1 MIVIVLRVA
10 VRALEVSAACHADA
24 EAAVTAA
31 ITFRAV
37 ADAARASAT
46 ISRADA
52 TNDTAGAGTVMV
64 REARADVS
72 VTMQREAEVD
82 VSVADGALE
91 CTKLAAAVADCVAM
105 SVECEREE
113 LRLEHAAALALV
125 SAATRA
131 EAASAASRDATAASK
146 MSLTK
151 AEKKVNDAHGRVRE
165 RRAEL
170 EAFDSDAIE
179 RRFDGIWFDIDT
191 GEAVAKIER
200 MVVTFAA
207 NSSPQCLLLST
218 MTPRTDAD
226 SERVELAQLSS
237 GVSHASAVSDAS
249 DAAVG
254 LRLAFDDG
262 SSWCRPAARHASFVA
277 TARAEREALLEE
289 HDVALVIAHAKSH
302 DAHVKAQH
310 ARRRAAGPQRAA
322 RDAVAGVPAA
332 LSKIALAALG
342 ASTTTDLEAK
352 RTQKCVAVALSA
364 VSKLH
369 ALLAAALVAKKAKT
383 AGAAAAITS
392 LQSSIHIGE
401 ALANE
406 AEGAAT
412 AAKERKELDRERAR
426 AQHLIAATAG
436 VLHKA
441 LVDIASS
448 EEEAHELA
456 LVAAVASSHGDA
468 EKEEGRGSSGKA
480 SNNILQSAMHHD
492 LVVASSVRTSAIAD
506 ELTAAR
512 ADYTEALTSACGD
525 ASAARSLCN
534 VARLEAHVAAIASRL
549 DAIAAVSPMMSV
561 SDDDDATAVSSFQ
574 MGAGDSDEDV
584 GDPTAN
590 AAQRT
595 ALRRRRYRR
604 SSRIGFDQFA
614 SIVEHKRNG
623 QLAPITLTVPSV
635 DSPACASIRVLLH
648 QSELLYRLI
657 DESTLRD
664 TSGTRAFA
672 RGAFEVAQ
680 PTLGDHPVLE
690 IGRRPTPE
698 VSEFYYFVIVYD

>member
-1 MIVIVLRVA
+1 MTVIVLRVS

-31 ITFRAV
+31 MAFRAV
-37 ADAARASAT
+37 AVAARASAT

-52 TNDTAGAGTVMV
+52 TNVTAGAGTVME
-64 REARADVS
+64 RETRADAS
-72 VTMQREAEVD
+72 VTMQREAEVN

-131 EAASAASRDATAASK
+131 EAASAASHDATAASK
-146 MSLTK
+146 TSLTK
-151 AEKKVNDAHGRVRE
+151 AEKKVNDAHARVRE

-170 EAFDSDAIE
+170 EAFDADAIE
-179 RRFDGIWFDIDT
+179 RRFDGIWFDMDT
-191 GEAVAKIER
+191 DEAVAKIER

-218 MTPRTDAD
+218 MTARTDAD
-226 SERVELAQLSS
+226 GERVELAQLSS

-277 TARAEREALLEE
+277 TALAEREALLEE

-369 ALLAAALVAKKAKT
+369 VLLAAALVAKKAKT

-392 LQSSIHIGE
+392 LQSSIHIAE

-412 AAKERKELDRERAR
+412 AAKERKELDREHAR

-441 LVDIASS
+441 LVDIASA

-480 SNNILQSAMHHD
+480 SNILQSAMHHD
-492 LVVASSVRTSAIAD
+492 LVVASSVRTTAIAD

-549 DAIAAVSPMMSV
+549 DAIASVSPMMSV

-584 GDPTAN
+584 GEPTAN

-614 SIVEHKRNG
+614 SIVEHNRNG
-623 QLAPITLTVPSV
+623 QLAPITLTVPTV

-698 VSEFYYFVIVYD
+698 VSEFYYFVIMYD

>member
-1 MIVIVLRVA
+1 MTVIVLRVS

-31 ITFRAV
+31 MVFRAV

-52 TNDTAGAGTVMV
+52 TNVTAGAGTVMV

-72 VTMQREAEVD
+72 VTMQREAEVN

-170 EAFDSDAIE
+170 EAFDADAIE
-179 RRFDGIWFDIDT
+179 RRFDGIWFDMDT
-191 GEAVAKIER
+191 DEAVAKIER

-218 MTPRTDAD
+218 MTARTDAD
-226 SERVELAQLSS
+226 GERVELAQLSS

-262 SSWCRPAARHASFVA
+262 SSWCRPSARHASFVA

-369 ALLAAALVAKKAKT
+369 VLLAAALVAKKAKT

-392 LQSSIHIGE
+392 LQSSIHIAE

-406 AEGAAT
+406 AEGAAS
-412 AAKERKELDRERAR
+412 AAKERKELDREHAR

-441 LVDIASS
+441 LVDIASA

-480 SNNILQSAMHHD
+480 SNILQSALHHD
-492 LVVASSVRTSAIAD
+492 LVVASLVRTTAIAD

-512 ADYTEALTSACGD
+512 ADYTEALTFACGD

-549 DAIAAVSPMMSV
+549 DAIASVSPMMSV

-584 GDPTAN
+584 GEPTAN

-614 SIVEHKRNG
+614 SIVEHNRNG
-623 QLAPITLTVPSV
+623 QLAPITLTVPTV

-698 VSEFYYFVIVYD
+698 VSEFYYFVIMYD